1 MESVGKTPV
10 GRLKNAVNSGRIDP
24 VWFLILLAFVL
35 RLATFMGMAEGD
47 DLYYTMLAHR
57 FANGNYSAGFIFDI
71 RWVVYVPVALLYK
84 IFGVNDVTSIA
95 PTFIYGLSSVWL
107 AFRIVERETDR
118 FTALIATMLYLSFPV
133 VLLYGNFLQVAP
145 SLEFF
150 TLLTVY
156 AFQRGAEKL
165 SPGWAL
171 LAGLAIGGVLL
182 ARTTGVIIAP
192 LMSLYLVMKR
202 GFSRKTVGFIALAAV
217 CTFIFPAIQGFVY
230 LAIHNDFFHHIKIS
244 EKAITYQNS
253 MDDVDPKDTF
263 FYVRTM
269 FLKQDFA
276 NWRTYGFNGYFLVA
290 ALLCVGV
297 RLCMKKRGKELIFLA
312 WYATCFLFLSFAPTS
327 FSPYTM
333 LIRNIRYSIVF
344 ILPICALFAVLL
356 VEYLDKNKV
365 LTVFVSL
372 LLVVMTA
379 SNIYFSVSESE
390 RFKQRRERQKSSTD
404 WVLEHYPTEQIYL
417 ADKNIDRRLMYYS
430 GYKRKNYKHIRSL
443 SEIKKPGVLLL
454 LHSGNYSVTRF
465 YIPKNEVRKIEQNPP
480 KGLNLVKN
488 LPYFRVFE
496 VDPEVLNQ

>member
-1 MESVGKTPV
+1 MENVKKAPAV
-10 GRLKNAVNSGRIDP
+10 WLKNAVNSSRIDP
-24 VWFLILLAFVL
+24 VWFLVLLAFVL
-35 RLATFMGMAEGD
+35 RLTTFMGMAEGD
-47 DLYYTMLAHR
+47 DLYYTMLANR

-95 PTFIYGLSSVWL
+95 PTFIYGLAGVWL

-118 FTALIATMLYLSFPV
+118 FTASVATLLYLSFPV
-133 VLLYGNFLQVAP
+133 VLIYGNFLQVAP

-156 AFQRGAEKL
+156 AFQRGTEKL
-165 SPGWAL
+165 SLGWAL

-192 LMSLYLVMKR
+192 LMSLYLVVKR
-202 GFSRKTVGFIALAAV
+202 GFNKKTVGFIALAAL
-217 CTFIFPAIQGFVY
+217 CTFIIPAVQGFVY

-276 NWRTYGFNGYFLVA
+276 NWRTYGFNGYFLIA
-290 ALLCVGV
+290 ALLCIGV
-297 RLCMKKRGKELIFLA
+297 RLCMKKRGKELLFLA
-312 WYATCFLFLSFAPTS
+312 WYAACFLFLSFAPTS

-344 ILPICALFAVLL
+344 ILPICAVFAVLL
-356 VEYLDKNKV
+356 VEYMNKNKI
-365 LTVFVSL
+365 LTAAMSL
-372 LLVVMTA
+372 LLVAMFA
-379 SNIYFSVSESE
+379 SNVYFSESE
-390 RFKQRRERQKSSTD
+390 SGRFKARRERQKSSTE

-430 GYKRKNYKHIRSL
+430 GYKHNNYKHIRSL
-443 SEIKKPGVLLL
+443 DQIRKPGILLL
-454 LHSGNYSVTRF
+454 LHSGGYSVTRF
-465 YIPKNEVRKIEQNPP
+465 YIPKKEVRKIEKNPP
-480 KGLNLVKN
+480 EGLKLVKD

-496 VDPEVLNQ
+496 ADPEVLNK